1 MLHCPFLSNL
11 STQTTKII
19 SKSYLFQISLIQKL
33 FIMSFWIFSSSNI
46 SFLTWIVPTE
56 GKWDLNLDCMGFN
69 CKSSLI
75 SPFQHLYSQECSI
88 SMMWGWAAPLPH
100 YVILIC
106 VLRNRSNWEEDEG
119 KSSNYFM
126 ITSPWKWADVV
137 LKEYTNDLSRLLLQT
152 SF

>member
-1 MLHCPFLSNL
+1 MLQCPFLSNL

-46 SFLTWIVPTE
+46 SFLTWIVLTE
-56 GKWDLNLDCMGFN
+56 GKWDLNLDRMGFN